1 MRVKVNGVSPGL
13 GILIGII
20 KLLIAIMGLLMFV
33 GFFLLRTAGGEYF
46 KELKNR
52 KTHSVAVTAT
62 VKDVDRNI
70 TENMITGYQILS
82 YDYNGQTY
90 ESKMEYYIEGHSD
103 YSSDGSEEKSEDSK
117 LDIEKSEKHWQELKD
132 TIGKEETVLI
142 DPNDPSS
149 SFIRTE
155 DHVMRA
161 LGIMTLIGILP
172 FIFLILLIIALVMIS
187 KKIIKKSVS
196 DIRSEY

>member
-70 TENMITGYQILS
+70 TENMVTGYQILS

-172 FIFLILLIIALVMIS
+172 FIFFILLIIALVLIS

-196 DIRSEY
+196 DISSEY